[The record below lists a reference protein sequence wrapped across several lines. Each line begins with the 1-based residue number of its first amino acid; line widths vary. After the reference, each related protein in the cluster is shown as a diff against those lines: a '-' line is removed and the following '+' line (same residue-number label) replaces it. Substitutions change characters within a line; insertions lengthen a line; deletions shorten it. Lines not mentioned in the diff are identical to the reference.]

1 MTDCSD
7 VTICL
12 AEGGSTQCIVLPD
25 NANDCP
31 PCMYA
36 IMGGG
41 YSCYTR
47 KNERCPFAPTFAVC
61 EKSNSDSTPR
71 SNSNDSTRKRTT
83 KSTKAPA
90 MDPAPAPETPTS
102 GISTPET
109 STSGTSTPETS
120 TSGTSTP
127 ETSTSGT
134 STPETSTPETSTSG
148 TWTSETWTPET
159 QIPETSTSE
168 ESTSGIQTPETST
181 DSTTNNDTSNYSKS
195 ITPGPLASPT
205 TSTGSS
211 ATQFSDGSPATIL
224 SNTTTA
230 SSPSHMVASL
240 ALVGVAAVL
249 VVLVILFIA
258 HRVMKKKK
266 KVKKL
271 DRAMSMRDSH
281 QSDGTLSSGAS
292 SANLY
297 STYRYKIEG
306 GTANGTSMLTD
317 SQANSTYGPDY
328 ADQTIHSGPSSRR
341 MADFSS
347 DEPHFSKNSR
357 FYSVGTGMGVNGQQH
372 YANNEVPTP
381 LTQAGSRFVNVISSL
396 VSTRSIGLDSPR
408 SREHPLTVSQLTVTA
423 AVGGHDEEAY
433 KTRQKAGSLVY
444 GQVPPRA
451 FDSAISRSNKQFG
464 ASTASS
470 MRSDYDIVD
479 SVIMREVE
487 VRNSEMLAQANCY
500 PKFSLESEVSI
511 YDDESSEEES
521 SDDGQLRH
529 VVEHTI

>member
-36 IMGGG
+36 ITGGG

-61 EKSNSDSTPR
+61 EKSNSNSTPR
-71 SNSNDSTRKRTT
+71 SNSNDNTRKRTT

-90 MDPAPAPETPTS
+90 MDPAPAPE
-102 GISTPET
+102 I
-109 STSGTSTPETS
+109 
-120 TSGTSTP
+120 
-127 ETSTSGT
+127 
-134 STPETSTPETSTSG
+134 
-148 TWTSETWTPET
+148 
-159 QIPETSTSE
+159 QIPETSTSK
-168 ESTSGIQTPETST
+168 ESTSGTQTSEIST
-181 DSTTNNDTSNYSKS
+181 DSTTNNDNSKS

-211 ATQFSDGSPATIL
+211 ETQFSDGLASTIL

-230 SSPSHMVASL
+230 SNPDFVYRSPSDEEE
-240 ALVGVAAVL
+240 
-249 VVLVILFIA
+249 
-258 HRVMKKKK
+258 K

-281 QSDGTLSSGAS
+281 QSDETLSSGAS

-306 GTANGTSMLTD
+306 GTANGILM

-328 ADQTIHSGPSSRR
+328 ADQTIHNGPSSRR

-347 DEPHFSKNSR
+347 CDEPQFSKNSR
-357 FYSVGTGMGVNGQQH
+357 FYSVRTGMGVNGQQH

-381 LTQAGSRFVNVISSL
+381 LTQAGSHFVNVTSSL
-396 VSTRSIGLDSPR
+396 VGNRSIGLDSPR
-408 SREHPLTVSQLTVTA
+408 SREHPLTVSQLTATA

-451 FDSAISRSNKQFG
+451 FDSAISQSNRQFD

-470 MRSDYDIVD
+470 MRSDCDIVD

-521 SDDGQLRH
+521 NDDEQLRH